1 MISGPTELDPCSFRY
16 SSGFEEGEKF
26 EKISFD
32 SGSGDY
38 EFSSQNMEE
47 FPIGKYIF
55 KITGSIAK
63 YYSDYIVFE
72 MILVEP
78 CSAAKIE
85 IISDNVFHDM
95 VYTLGDPPEF

>member
-1 MISGPTELDPCSFRY
+1 
-16 SSGFEEGEKF
+16 
-26 EKISFD
+26 
-32 SGSGDY
+32 
-38 EFSSQNMEE
+38 MEE

-78 CSAAKIE
+78 CSAATIE
-85 IISDNVFHDM
+85 IKSDNVFHDM
-95 VYTLGDPPEF
+95 VYTLGDPPES